1 MHVLFLGYSSLVRK
15 RILPVLGQLPQITRV
30 SIAKAGTHAWDE
42 STVGVVH
49 ERYEGYEAAERQCR
63 PDLVYVSTVNS
74 AHHTLA
80 KTWLEKGYHVVIDKP
95 ATLSL
100 ADTQELLAVAV
111 DRNVLVAEATVYTF
125 HPQVA
130 LIRDAFRAA
139 GSAPRYMTAQFSFP
153 PLAATDFR
161 YRANLGGGALFDTA
175 PYAVSLGRTFFGD
188 LPTTVLGTCNERTND
203 GLCISY
209 SVLLQYPGGRSLV
222 GHFGFTTQ
230 YSNRLGLL
238 GDTVAVD
245 VDRIFT
251 TPEAAENSIT
261 VRCQTST
268 TVTVCPPANSFVL
281 FFNHLFASL
290 AKGDHGRFAD
300 DMRYDAQVTQSLRK
314 QIDGSLA

>member
-1 MHVLFLGYSSLVRK
+1 MHILFLGYSSLVRR
-15 RILPVLGQLPQITRV
+15 RILPMLDQLPQITRV
-30 SIAKAGTHAWDE
+30 SIAKAGSHAWDE
-42 STVGVVH
+42 SAMSVVH
-49 ERYEGYEAAERQCR
+49 ERFVGYEAAERQCR

-74 AHHTLA
+74 AHHALA
-80 KTWLEKGYHVVIDKP
+80 KTWLQKGCHVVIDKP

-100 ADTQELLAVAV
+100 ADTQSLLAVAA

-153 PLAATDFR
+153 ALEATNFR
-161 YRANLGGGALFDTA
+161 YRADLGGGALFDTA
-175 PYAVSLGRTFFGD
+175 PYAVSLGRVFFAD
-188 LPTTVLGTCNERTND
+188 LPTTVFGTCNERTAD

-209 SVLLQYPGGRSLV
+209 SVLLQYPGGRSLI

-230 YSNRLGLL
+230 YSNHLSLF
-238 GDTVAVD
+238 GDSVAVD

-251 TPEAAENSIT
+251 TPETGENSIT
-261 VRCQTST
+261 VRCQNST

-281 FFNHLFASL
+281 FFEHLFSSL
-290 AKGDHGRFAD
+290 EQGAYGKFAD
-300 DMRYDAQVTQSLRK
+300 DMRYDAQVTQSLRQ
-314 QIDGSLA
+314 QIEGALD

>member
-15 RILPVLGQLPQITRV
+15 RILPMLGHLPQITRV
-30 SIAKAGTHAWDE
+30 SIAKAGAHAWDE
-42 STVGVVH
+42 SAMGAVH

-74 AHHTLA
+74 THHALA
-80 KTWLEKGYHVVIDKP
+80 ETWLQKGCHVIIDKP

-100 ADTQELLAVAV
+100 ADTQSLLMIAAA
-111 DRNVLVAEATVYTF
+111 RKVLVAEATVYTF

-139 GSAPRYMTAQFSFP
+139 GGAPRYMTAQFSFP
-153 PLAATDFR
+153 PLEATNFR
-161 YRANLGGGALFDTA
+161 YRADLGGGAHFDTA
-175 PYAVSLGRTFFGD
+175 PYAVSLGRAFFAD
-188 LPTTVLGTCNERTND
+188 LPTTVFGTCNERTAD

-230 YSNRLGLL
+230 YANRLGLL
-238 GDTVAVD
+238 GDNVAVD

-251 TPEAAENSIT
+251 TPETAANSIT
-261 VRCQTST
+261 IRSETST
-268 TVTVCPPANSFVL
+268 TVTVCPPANSFVM
-281 FFNHLFASL
+281 FFRHLFDSL
-290 AKGDHGRFAD
+290 AEGDHSKFAN
-300 DMRYDAQVTQSLRK
+300 DMRYDAQVTQSLRQ
-314 QIDGSLA
+314 QIDGPLA